1 MSEDERFSDREN
13 QESEEEEEQEIFD
26 DGLEYSEPG
35 QQKVEKPSKDEKNVA
50 KWLKKNVKT
59 KKTKFLSHI
68 VEYFTSSKA
77 IDALMKSKFAEGDN
91 PLFSTREQAVEFLDI
106 MLEHKFF
113 HRAKKVP
120 VTLDELR
127 GKSEKKSESSKT
139 QDKEKDKTETTG
151 GKSSAK
157 TSSSSEK
164 KDTEP
169 EGDGNGVQ
177 AIVADKKEK
186 KKRKIRLDMHPE
198 QIFVDGSEAYVWI
211 FDPIPI
217 HYWIIGFLLL
227 LGAVGICMYPLWPPL
242 LRKGVYYLSITAAG
256 FLVFILALTVVRLII
271 FTIVWALTAGKLHFW
286 IFPNLTEDVGFFASF
301 WPLYE
306 SNYVSDASASTSSKS
321 DKKSKS
327 KSKKKEKDSDAE
339 EDTAVD
345 ADGDGDGDGDGDA
358 DADALPLEP
367 EKIEQ
372 IKEHDA
378 DMEVRKRR
386 KVGADEY
393 EEDDDDVGDANGDG
407 GREIS
412 SSDKDA
418 TAQAKDT
425 KAGTPRNSES
435 DSESS
440 SKDYEIISSS
450 EVQNVAGN

>member
-1 MSEDERFSDREN
+1 MIFVL
-13 QESEEEEEQEIFD
+13 QE
-26 DGLEYSEPG
+26 YTEPG
-35 QQKVEKPSKDEKNVA
+35 QQKVVKPSKDEKNVA

-68 VEYFTSSKA
+68 VEYFTSCKA
-77 IDALMKSKFAEGDN
+77 VDALMKSKFAEGDN
-91 PLFSTREQAVEFLDI
+91 PLFTTREQAVEFLDI

-127 GKSEKKSESSKT
+127 SKPEKKSESTKT
-139 QDKEKDKTETTG
+139 QEKDKTDAAAGG
-151 GKSSAK
+151 GKINTK
-157 TSSSSEK
+157 SSSSSDK
-164 KDTEP
+164 KDTDP
-169 EGDGNGVQ
+169 EGEADAAQ
-177 AIVADKKEK
+177 AAAAEKKEK

-211 FDPIPI
+211 YDPIPL
-217 HYWIIGFLLL
+217 HYWIFGFILL
-227 LGAVGICMYPLWPPL
+227 LGAVGICLFPLWPPL
-242 LRKGVYYLSITAAG
+242 LRKGVYYLSVAAAG

-306 SNYVSDASASTSSKS
+306 VSFLVFLMSLPNLSNLIPQSNYVSDASSSTSSSKS

-327 KSKKKEKDSDAE
+327 KSKKKDKDSDAE

-345 ADGDGDGDGDGDA
+345 VDGDA
-358 DADALPLEP
+358 DGDVDTVQLEP

-386 KVGADEY
+386 QVGADEY
-393 EEDDDDVGDANGDG
+393 EEDDADDAG
-407 GREIS
+407 GNDDES
-412 SSDKDA
+412 TTSHKDA
-418 TAQAKDT
+418 SAQAKDT
-425 KAGTPRNSES
+425 KAG
-435 DSESS
+435 
-440 SKDYEIISSS
+440 
-450 EVQNVAGN
+450 

>member
-1 MSEDERFSDREN
+1 MD
-13 QESEEEEEQEIFD
+13 
-26 DGLEYSEPG
+26 
-35 QQKVEKPSKDEKNVA
+35 KPSKDEKNVA

-68 VEYFTSSKA
+68 VEYFTSGKA
-77 IDALMKSKFAEGDN
+77 VDALMKSKFAEGDN
-91 PLFSTREQAVEFLDI
+91 PLFTTREQAVEFLDI

-127 GKSEKKSESSKT
+127 SKSEKKSESTKT
-139 QDKEKDKTETTG
+139 QEKDKTDAAAGG
-151 GKSSAK
+151 GKTNTK
-157 TSSSSEK
+157 SSSSSDK
-164 KDTEP
+164 KDTDP
-169 EGDGNGVQ
+169 EGEADAAQ
-177 AIVADKKEK
+177 AAAAEKKEK

-211 FDPIPI
+211 YDPIPL
-217 HYWIIGFLLL
+217 HYWIFGFILL
-227 LGAVGICMYPLWPPL
+227 LGAVGICLFPLWPPL
-242 LRKGVYYLSITAAG
+242 LRKGVYYLSVAAAG

-306 SNYVSDASASTSSKS
+306 VSFLVFVMSVTNLSYFIPQSNYVSDASSSTSSSKS

-327 KSKKKEKDSDAE
+327 KSKKKDKDSDAE

-345 ADGDGDGDGDGDA
+345 ADGDGDGDVDTVQ
-358 DADALPLEP
+358 LEP

-386 KVGADEY
+386 QVGADEY
-393 EEDDDDVGDANGDG
+393 DEEDDADDAG
-407 GREIS
+407 GNDDES
-412 SSDKDA
+412 TTSHKDA
-418 TAQAKDT
+418 SSQAKDT
-425 KAGTPRNSES
+425 KAG
-435 DSESS
+435 
-440 SKDYEIISSS
+440 
-450 EVQNVAGN
+450 

>member
-1 MSEDERFSDREN
+1 
-13 QESEEEEEQEIFD
+13 
-26 DGLEYSEPG
+26 EYSEPG

-91 PLFSTREQAVEFLDI
+91 PLFNTREQAVEFLDI

-127 GKSEKKSESSKT
+127 GKSEKKSESSKS
-139 QDKEKDKTETTG
+139 QDKEKEKNDG
-151 GKSSAK
+151 GSSGAGKSNAK
-157 TSSSSEK
+157 SNSSSEK
-164 KDTEP
+164 KDTDP

-177 AIVADKKEK
+177 AVVADKKEK

-211 FDPIPI
+211 YDPIPL
-217 HYWIIGFLLL
+217 HYWIFGFLLL
-227 LGAVGICMYPLWPPL
+227 LGAVGICMYPLWPPM

-271 FTIVWALTAGKLHFW
+271 FTIVWALTGGKLHFW

-345 ADGDGDGDGDGDA
+345 ADGDGDGDGDAEADGDG
-358 DADALPLEP
+358 DGDALPLEP
-367 EKIEQ
+367 EQIEQ

-393 EEDDDDVGDANGDG
+393 EEDDDEGDVAQDG
-407 GREIS
+407 GHEGS
-412 SSDKDA
+412 STHKDA
-418 TAQAKDT
+418 AAQAKDT

>member
-1 MSEDERFSDREN
+1 M
-13 QESEEEEEQEIFD
+13 QE
-26 DGLEYSEPG
+26 YTEPG
-35 QQKVEKPSKDEKNVA
+35 QQKVDKPSKDEKNVA

-68 VEYFTSSKA
+68 VEYFTSGKA
-77 IDALMKSKFAEGDN
+77 VDALMKSKFAEGDN
-91 PLFSTREQAVEFLDI
+91 PLFTTREQAVEFLDI

-127 GKSEKKSESSKT
+127 SKSEKKSESTKT
-139 QDKEKDKTETTG
+139 QEKDKTDAAAGG
-151 GKSSAK
+151 GKTNTK
-157 TSSSSEK
+157 SSSSSDK
-164 KDTEP
+164 KDTDP
-169 EGDGNGVQ
+169 EGEADAAQ
-177 AIVADKKEK
+177 AAAAEKKEK

-211 FDPIPI
+211 YDPIPL
-217 HYWIIGFLLL
+217 HYWIFGFILL
-227 LGAVGICMYPLWPPL
+227 LGAVGICLFPLWPPL
-242 LRKGVYYLSITAAG
+242 LRKGVYYLSVAAAG

-306 SNYVSDASASTSSKS
+306 VSFLVFLMSVTNLSYFIPQSNYVSDASSSTSSSKS

-327 KSKKKEKDSDAE
+327 KSKKKDKDSDAE

-345 ADGDGDGDGDGDA
+345 ADGDGDGDVDTVQ
-358 DADALPLEP
+358 LEP

-386 KVGADEY
+386 QVGADEY
-393 EEDDDDVGDANGDG
+393 DEEDDADDAG
-407 GREIS
+407 GNDDES
-412 SSDKDA
+412 TTSHKDA
-418 TAQAKDT
+418 SSQAKDT
-425 KAGTPRNSES
+425 KAG
-435 DSESS
+435 
-440 SKDYEIISSS
+440 
-450 EVQNVAGN
+450 

>member
-1 MSEDERFSDREN
+1 MSEDERFSDRDLYEV
-13 QESEEEEEQEIFD
+13 EEEEEEQEIFD

-77 IDALMKSKFAEGDN
+77 IDALMKSKFAEGDA
-91 PLFSTREQAVEFLDI
+91 PLFTTREQAVEFMDI

-127 GKSEKKSESSKT
+127 GKSEKKSDSSKA
-139 QDKEKDKTETTG
+139 QDKEKEKND
-151 GKSSAK
+151 GKSNAK
-157 TSSSSEK
+157 SSNSSSEK
-164 KDTEP
+164 KDTDP
-169 EGDGNGVQ
+169 EGDGGNGVQ
-177 AIVADKKEK
+177 TIVVDKKEK

-211 FDPIPI
+211 FDPIPL
-217 HYWIIGFLLL
+217 HYWIFGFLLL
-227 LGAVGICMYPLWPPL
+227 LGAVGICMYPLWPPM

-271 FTIVWALTAGKLHFW
+271 FTIVWALTGGKLHFW

-306 SNYVSDASASTSSKS
+306 SNYVSDTSASTSSKS
-321 DKKSKS
+321 EKKSKS

-339 EDTAVD
+339 DTVV
-345 ADGDGDGDGDGDA
+345 DGDGDGDGDVEG

-386 KVGADEY
+386 KVGADDY
-393 EEDDDDVGDANGDG
+393 EEDDDDVGGDATQNYES
-407 GREIS
+407 EIS
-412 SSDKDA
+412 SSRLDA

-450 EVQNVAGN
+450 EVQNVASN

>member
-1 MSEDERFSDREN
+1 MIFVL
-13 QESEEEEEQEIFD
+13 QE
-26 DGLEYSEPG
+26 YTEPG
-35 QQKVEKPSKDEKNVA
+35 QQKVVKPSKDEKNVA

-68 VEYFTSSKA
+68 VEYFTSCKA
-77 IDALMKSKFAEGDN
+77 VDALMKSKFAEGDN
-91 PLFSTREQAVEFLDI
+91 PLFTTREQAVEFLDI

-127 GKSEKKSESSKT
+127 SKPEKKSESTKT
-139 QDKEKDKTETTG
+139 QEKDKTDAAAGG
-151 GKSSAK
+151 GKTNTK
-157 TSSSSEK
+157 SSSSSDK
-164 KDTEP
+164 KDTDP
-169 EGDGNGVQ
+169 EGEADAAQ
-177 AIVADKKEK
+177 AAAAEKKEK

-211 FDPIPI
+211 YDPIPL
-217 HYWIIGFLLL
+217 HYWIFGFILL
-227 LGAVGICMYPLWPPL
+227 LGAVGICLFPLWPPL
-242 LRKGVYYLSITAAG
+242 LRKGVYYLSVAAAG

-306 SNYVSDASASTSSKS
+306 VSFLVFLMSLPNLSNLIPQSNYVSDASSSTSSSKS

-327 KSKKKEKDSDAE
+327 KSKKKDKDSDAE

-345 ADGDGDGDGDGDA
+345 VDGDA
-358 DADALPLEP
+358 DGDVDTVQLEP

-386 KVGADEY
+386 QVGADEY
-393 EEDDDDVGDANGDG
+393 EEDDADDAG
-407 GREIS
+407 GNDDES
-412 SSDKDA
+412 TTSHKDA
-418 TAQAKDT
+418 SAQAKDT
-425 KAGTPRNSES
+425 KAG
-435 DSESS
+435 
-440 SKDYEIISSS
+440 
-450 EVQNVAGN
+450 